1 MCPVLCSG
9 HGDYED
15 GQCRCF
21 PGWKGLECQLRHDQC
36 EVADC
41 SGHGQ
46 CINGKCVC
54 ARGYTGHACQQS
66 KLASKNNS
74 FTLSLVSVIQCG
86 FSAILKSH
94 LFHTAAF
101 HFRLGAFNKQCNLG
115 DCPDPSCSDHGFC
128 VEGSC
133 VCRQGWR
140 GPTCATVD
148 HEARQCLPD
157 CSGHGDFD
165 LESQKCI
172 CKGQWTGNDC
182 SKGNY

>member
-1 MCPVLCSG
+1 MQFISVLV
-9 HGDYED
+9 YEL
-15 GQCRCF
+15 F
-21 PGWKGLECQLRHDQC
+21 KTWL
-36 EVADC
+36 
-41 SGHGQ
+41 S
-46 CINGKCVC
+46 N
-54 ARGYTGHACQQS
+54 
-66 KLASKNNS
+66 
-74 FTLSLVSVIQCG
+74 FTKI
-86 FSAILKSH
+86 
-94 LFHTAAF
+94 
-101 HFRLGAFNKQCNLG
+101 G
-115 DCPDPSCSDHGFC
+115 DCPDPSCSGHGFC

-182 SKGNY
+182 SKGK